1 MIVIK
6 RDGTKVKFD
15 SEKIAN
21 AVDKAYREVYGEYDY
36 NFSSTIA
43 YSITYELLFGSEK
56 TIEEISIEKIQ
67 DLVVKELKLK
77 DKKVAEA
84 YQQYREK
91 RTKIR
96 QSNTKLMK
104 KIRSIGVETDR
115 DNANV
120 GNNFSSKLLRI
131 ASETNK
137 VNNLN
142 NMPEELAKAHENGD
156 IYQHDLDSLNLSVN
170 CLNVPTKEILERGF
184 NTGYGTIKPPKR
196 IESAAELSCILLQA
210 SQNK

>member
-6 RDGTKVKFD
+6 RDGVKVKFD

-21 AVDKAYREVYGEYDY
+21 AVDKAYKEVYGKNDRSLG
-36 NFSSTIA
+36 NIISN
-43 YSITYELLFGSEK
+43 LLTLHLEDNK
-56 TIEEISIEKIQ
+56 KDEISIEELQ
-67 DLVVKELKLK
+67 DLVVKNLNAC

-142 NMPEELAKAHENGD
+142 NMPEELVKAHENGD
-156 IYQHDLDSLNLSVN
+156 VYYHDLDSLNLSIN